1 MPRGRIGRDRHAHL
15 PEPER
20 TLAAAD
26 PHLGD
31 AIAAVIEAHGVQ
43 RYVKR
48 TGFTPF
54 QMLARAIVFQ
64 QLSGKAAATIW
75 GRFAALCPGGRVT
88 PEAIG
93 ALRFEDM
100 RAAGLSTQKTTYL
113 IDLAQH
119 ARNRTVRF
127 TRIGHLE
134 DEAVIDSL
142 THVKGVGRW
151 TAQMFLMF
159 TLLRPDVLPE
169 GDLGVRKGVQIVHRR
184 PELPGPAEVLAAG
197 ANWAPHRSL
206 ACLYLWRI
214 QDLQVP
220 VE

>member
-1 MPRGRIGRDRHAHL
+1 MARGKPASRHAHL

-26 PHLGD
+26 PRLGD
-31 AIAAVIEAHGVQ
+31 AIAAVIEAHGAQ

-64 QLSGKAAATIW
+64 QLSGKAASTIW

-88 PEAIG
+88 PESIG

-100 RAAGLSTQKTTYL
+100 RAAGLSTQKATYL
-113 IDLAQH
+113 IDLAEH

-127 TRIGHLE
+127 TRIGHLD
-134 DEAVIDSL
+134 DEQVIDAL

-169 GDLGVRKGVQIVHRR
+169 GDLGVRKGVQIIHRR
-184 PELPGPAEVLAAG
+184 SEMPTPAEVLAVG
-197 ANWAPHRSL
+197 AKWAPHRSL
-206 ACLYLWRI
+206 ASLYLWRV